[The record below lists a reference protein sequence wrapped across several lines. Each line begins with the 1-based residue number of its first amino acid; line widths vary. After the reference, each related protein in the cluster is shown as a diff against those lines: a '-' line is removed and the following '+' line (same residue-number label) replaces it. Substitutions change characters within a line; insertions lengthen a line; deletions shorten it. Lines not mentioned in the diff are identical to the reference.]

1 MNFDPATLTLLFLA
15 AFLAGAMNS
24 VAGGG
29 TLLTFPA
36 LLAIL
41 TPLYHENA
49 GAIANATSTVALLPG
64 SVAAVW
70 GYRKEMH
77 EARAFAWR
85 LLPSSI
91 LGSILGSFL
100 LLWMPDRFTPLVPWL
115 LLTAAVLFLIQPV
128 VSHLRKTAPEGQPV
142 SPLKLGLIVLLQLVV
157 ATYGGYFGAGM
168 GIVILATLGFMGLS
182 NIHHANGV
190 KTLLASVVN
199 GISALLFFWGGLV
212 HTPLAVFMAVAAILG
227 GYAGARVARKLP
239 TKAIRWVVI
248 VVAFGLAGYYA
259 WKQFFTS

>member
-1 MNFDPATLTLLFLA
+1 MIFDPPILVLLFAA
-15 AFLAGAMNS
+15 AFVAGAMNS

-41 TPLYHENA
+41 TPLYHEKA
-49 GAIANATSTVALLPG
+49 GAWANATSTVALLPG
-64 SVAAVW
+64 SIAAVW
-70 GYRKEMH
+70 GYRKEMQ
-77 EARAFAWR
+77 EAKSSAWR
-85 LLPSSI
+85 LMPSSVI
-91 LGSILGSFL
+91 GAVIGSLL
-100 LLWMPDRFTPLVPWL
+100 LLWMPDQFTPLVPWL

-128 VSHLRKTAPEGQPV
+128 LSKLRKPNTMPAPPSTAR
-142 SPLKLGLIVLLQLVV
+142 IVLLMLLQVII

-168 GIVILATLGFMGLS
+168 GIVILATLGFMGVT

-199 GISALLFFWGGLV
+199 GISAVLFLWGGLV
-212 HTPLAVFMAVAAILG
+212 HVPVAVYMAVAAILG
-227 GYAGARVARKLP
+227 GYAGARVARRLP
-239 TKAIRWVVI
+239 TKYVRWSVI

-259 WKQFFTS
+259 WKQLVK

>member
-1 MNFDPATLTLLFLA
+1 MTFDPPILMLLFSA
-15 AFLAGAMNS
+15 AFVAGAMNS

-41 TPLYHENA
+41 TPLDHEKA
-49 GAIANATSTVALLPG
+49 GAVANATSTVALLPG
-64 SVAAVW
+64 SIAAAW

-77 EARAFAWR
+77 EARAYAWR
-85 LLPSSI
+85 LMPSSVVGAI
-91 LGSILGSFL
+91 IGSLL
-100 LLWMPDRFTPLVPWL
+100 LLWMPDKFTPLVPWL
-115 LLTAAVLFLIQPV
+115 LLTAAILFLVQPL
-128 VSHLRKTAPEGQPV
+128 VSKLRKNTVEGQAV
-142 SPLKLGLIVLLQLVV
+142 SPLKLGLIVLLQLVI

-168 GIVILATLGFMGLS
+168 GIVILATLGFMGVT

-199 GISALLFFWGGLV
+199 GISAVLFFWGGLV
-212 HTPLAVFMAVAAILG
+212 HSPLAVFMAVAAILG

-239 TKAIRWVVI
+239 AKYVRWSVI

-259 WKQFFTS
+259 WKQFVK